1 MRELGLFAAGA
12 YQPGDGAV
20 TVHSP
25 YDGREVARVARAGP
39 AQLAAALDAAAAAR
53 PAMAALAP
61 HERAAVLERAAAGVA
76 RRREALAQAMVEE
89 AGKPLALALAEADRC
104 VETLSDSARTAR
116 TPHGELIDLGGFT
129 SGAGRTAL
137 LRRFPVGV
145 VVGITPFNFP
155 LNLVAHK
162 LGPAVAAGC
171 PIVLKPASQ
180 TPSAALLLAG
190 ILHEAGVP
198 PGGVNVVPCSG
209 AQAAPLLD
217 DPRVRLV
224 TFTGSAAVG
233 WDLKRKLWDRKVAL
247 ELGGNA
253 AVIVEPDAGDL
264 QAAARRIAG
273 GAYAFAGQ
281 SCISVQRVLVHEAVA
296 ADVRDALAAATA
308 AFPAGDPAGP
318 ETLCGPMITPGD
330 GDRIERW
337 VRDAEARGG
346 RCLTPWRRDRSM
358 VTPVLLD
365 RVPDEA
371 AVWRDEAFAPVAAL
385 RTYRDFEEALA
396 MVNASRFGLQ
406 AGVFT
411 RDAEKIQR
419 AFEAL
424 EVGAVIQGDMPS
436 WRSDPMP
443 YGGVKESGVGR
454 EGPRFAVEEMTEPRL
469 LVLRRG

>member
-1 MRELGLFAAGA
+1 MRELGLFIAGA
-12 YQPGDGAV
+12 WKQGKELTP
-20 TVHSP
+20 VHSP
-25 YDGREVARVARAGP
+25 YDRREVARVGRAGR

-53 PAMAALAP
+53 SAMAALTP
-61 HERAAVLERAAAGVA
+61 HQRAGILTKAADEVS
-76 RRREALAQAMVEE
+76 RRREELAHTMVEE
-89 AGKPLALALAEADRC
+89 AGKPLALARVEADRC
-104 VETLSDSARTAR
+104 AETLTDSARIAR
-116 TPHGELIDLGGFT
+116 APHGELIDLGGFA
-129 SGAGRTAL
+129 SGVGRTAL

-180 TPSAALLLAG
+180 TPSAALLLG
-190 ILHEAGVP
+190 QILHEAGVP

-209 AQAAPLLD
+209 AQAASLLD
-217 DPRVRLV
+217 DSRVRLL

-233 WDLKRKLWDRKVAL
+233 WELKRKLWDRKVAL

-264 QAAARRIAG
+264 GAVANRIAI
-273 GAYAFAGQ
+273 GAYGYAGQ
-281 SCISVQRVLVHEAVA
+281 SCISVQRVLVHEGVA
-296 ADVRDALAAATA
+296 AAFGEALAAATA
-308 AFPAGDPAGP
+308 AFPTGDPAKI

-330 GDRIERW
+330 ADRIEAW
-337 VRDAEARGG
+337 ISEAEDRGA
-346 RCLTPWRRDRSM
+346 RCLTPRRREGST
-358 VTPVLLD
+358 VAPVLLD
-365 RVPDEA
+365 RVPAEA
-371 AVWRDEAFAPVAAL
+371 AVWSEEVFAPLAVL
-385 RTYRDFEEALA
+385 RTYRDFDEALTI
-396 MVNASRFGLQ
+396 VNDSRFGLQ

-411 RDAEKIQR
+411 RDVEKIQK
-419 AFEAL
+419 AFATL

-469 LVLRRG
+469 LVLRHG

>member
-1 MRELGLFAAGA
+1 MRELGLFVAGA
-12 YQPGDGAV
+12 WRPGDGAL
-20 TVHSP
+20 TVRSP
-25 YDGREVARVARAGP
+25 YDGREVARVARAGG

-53 PAMAALAP
+53 PATAALPP
-61 HERAAVLERAAAGVA
+61 HERAAVLQRAAEEVA
-76 RRREALAQAMVEE
+76 RRREELAQTIVEE
-89 AGKPLALALAEADRC
+89 AGKPLSLARVEAQRC
-104 VETLSDSARTAR
+104 AETLADSARVAR
-116 TPHGELIDLGGFT
+116 TPYGELIDLAGSP

-137 LRRFPVGV
+137 LRRFPVGI

-180 TPSAALLLAG
+180 TPSPALLLG
-190 ILHEAGVP
+190 QILHEAGVP
-198 PGGVNVVPCSG
+198 VGGVNIVPCSG
-209 AQAAPLLD
+209 ADAAALLA

-264 QAAARRIAG
+264 ETVARRVAG
-273 GAYAFAGQ
+273 GAFAFAGQ

-296 ADVRDALAAATA
+296 PAFRDALAAATA
-308 AFPAGDPAGP
+308 AFPAGDPARP
-318 ETLCGPMITPGD
+318 ETLCGPMITAGD
-330 GDRIERW
+330 GDRIDRW
-337 VRDAEARGG
+337 VQDAESSGA
-346 RCLTPWRRDRSM
+346 RCLTPWRREGSM
-358 VTPVLLD
+358 VAPILLD
-365 RVPDEA
+365 RVPAGA
-371 AVWRDEAFAPVAAL
+371 AVWSDEAFAPVAAL
-385 RTYRDFEEALA
+385 RTYRDFDEALA
-396 MVNASRFGLQ
+396 IANDSRFGLQ

-411 RDAEKIQR
+411 NNVEKIQR
-419 AFEAL
+419 AFAAL

-469 LVLRRG
+469 LVLRTG